1 MRGLVEKIAQVANAV
16 GWQAGQIVSVLAANP
31 KHIERFMSEGAEP
44 FLDGTFNAENDC
56 LTYRSRGGDVLSPS
70 VLRAKKRMQQ

>member
-1 MRGLVEKIAQVANAV
+1 
-16 GWQAGQIVSVLAANP
+16 
-31 KHIERFMSEGAEP
+31 MSEGAEP